1 MGEDCERIMTDGA
14 DHAFCEHLDF
24 AFQVALSATRDAA
37 DAEDAVQDAYLRFR
51 KGWGSFD
58 RARPVRPYLA
68 RAVVR
73 AAMDQ
78 ARAQRRRKARE
89 GARSPEA
96 VVTGGDE
103 LRARETS
110 AALRA
115 ALLTLP
121 VETRMA
127 VSLRYLHGLSLE
139 ETAGAIGLARSTAAD
154 RVNRGLKELGKV
166 LGAAGFSA
174 LALPG
179 LIGTLSQPAAPASLA
194 EKLTTASSGSKAR
207 SGDALKG
214 GFTMKLFA
222 GVLVAGAIATGL
234 AVVSGAGGR
243 VPRTLSAEK
252 APPKKFSIPIWHPDA
267 QWKMDAGDF
276 AIDTNLRAP
285 QLDGPRHEVMWG
297 GKRKDPT
304 LRAGLNGAG
313 RYTFMGYDADGER
326 FHPVTT
332 GAAGYLD
339 GAFPRARFYI
349 SDYHG
354 GHERA
359 RSPDGR
365 FYYMLFDFYGGK
377 IRALD
382 FATQIVHTLPVKG
395 TAVACGESGKIYMP
409 QGTRPVKSIAVLSP
423 GPEWKL
429 LETKAVKGEA
439 GLQGLGS
446 AVVVD
451 EKRGRLY
458 ATTYGGAGGFF
469 VWYWDLKDG
478 SFHGVLPNCKGKPN
492 ARGQGVAGP
501 FDGTVV
507 YNHGEI
513 CWGPDDPEKRF
524 LYMSRVDDGQLYRL
538 DLERKIMAVFAIKQ
552 GKFVEK
558 GKGGLSAYSTAPYF
572 LEDGSFLGSIP
583 WYKPAPHY
591 RFFKRVK

>member
-1 MGEDCERIMTDGA
+1 MK
-14 DHAFCEHLDF
+14 F
-24 AFQVALSATRDAA
+24 V
-37 DAEDAVQDAYLRFR
+37 
-51 KGWGSFD
+51 
-58 RARPVRPYLA
+58 
-68 RAVVR
+68 
-73 AAMDQ
+73 
-78 ARAQRRRKARE
+78 
-89 GARSPEA
+89 
-96 VVTGGDE
+96 
-103 LRARETS
+103 
-110 AALRA
+110 
-115 ALLTLP
+115 
-121 VETRMA
+121 
-127 VSLRYLHGLSLE
+127 
-139 ETAGAIGLARSTAAD
+139 
-154 RVNRGLKELGKV
+154 
-166 LGAAGFSA
+166 AGF
-174 LALPG
+174 
-179 LIGTLSQPAAPASLA
+179 
-194 EKLTTASSGSKAR
+194 
-207 SGDALKG
+207 
-214 GFTMKLFA
+214 
-222 GVLVAGAIATGL
+222 VLAGAIAAGVAVLSGGENGFAPL
-234 AVVSGAGGR
+234 A
-243 VPRTLSAEK
+243 AEK

-276 AIDTNLRAP
+276 ALDTNLRAP

-365 FYYMLFDFYGGK
+365 FFYMLFDFYGGK
-377 IRALD
+377 VRALD
-382 FATQIVHTLPVKG
+382 FAEQKVSTLPTKG
-395 TAVACGESGKIYMP
+395 MAVACGESGKLYLP
-409 QGTRPVKSIAVLSP
+409 QGTKPVKSIAILSP

-429 LETKAVKGEA
+429 LETKTVQGECNFN
-439 GLQGLGS
+439 GLGN

-478 SFHGVLPNCKGKPN
+478 SFHGVLPNCGGKPG
-492 ARGQGVAGP
+492 ARGKGQAGP
-501 FDGTVV
+501 FEGTVV

-552 GKFVEK
+552 GKFVNE

-572 LEDGSFLGSIP
+572 LEDGSFLGGVP